1 MARPVLRTWLCDFLG
16 IEYPIMLAGMGT
28 LTGKICTPPS
38 LVAAVSEAG
47 GIGVLGTTSMTP
59 EVLTDNIRE
68 IRKLTSR
75 PFGVDMLLPE
85 RVAPDALSIRSQAR
99 EQIRQKYPQHWD
111 FVQSL
116 RKELNLPEAA
126 VGDEKAVNV
135 ASTQMALL
143 EVCFREK
150 IDLFAAALGAPDW
163 LAPRAHAQGM
173 KVLALAGNVR
183 HAVRHKKAGVDFVVA
198 TGTEAGGHTG
208 RIATM
213 PLVPQVVDA
222 ISPLPVVAGGG
233 IGDGRQLAAA
243 LALGAVGVWV
253 GTAFLVSEESEIG
266 DRAKDLLIAAESG
279 DVDTHTL
286 YTGKPMRGLKNRVTE
301 AWKDS
306 GLQALPLPFQKVMMD
321 DFQLSAHLSEQIELE
336 ANPGGQIVGMLKQ
349 RKPAATIVREMVELA
364 NDTFARLDG
373 FRGGAKRS

>member
-1 MARPVLRTWLCDFLG
+1 
-16 IEYPIMLAGMGT
+16 MLAGMGT
-28 LTGKICTPPS
+28 LTGKICTPPE

-59 EVLTDNIRE
+59 DVLTENIRE
-68 IRKLTSR
+68 IRRLTSR

-85 RVAPDALSIRSQAR
+85 RVAKDAMSVRSQAR
-99 EQIRQKYPQHWD
+99 AQIRERYPKHWA
-111 FVQSL
+111 FMQSM
-116 RKELNLPEAA
+116 RKELNLPDAV
-126 VGDEKAVNV
+126 VGDEKAINV
-135 ASTQMALL
+135 ASTQMALA

-163 LAPRAHAQGM
+163 LAPRARAQGM

-183 HAVRHKKAGVDFVVA
+183 HAVRHRKAGVDFVVA

-208 RIATM
+208 KVATM

-222 ISPLPVVAGGG
+222 VSPLPVVAGGG
-233 IGDGRQLAAA
+233 IGDGRQMAAA

-253 GTAFLVSEESEIG
+253 GTAFLVSEESQIG

-286 YTGKPMRGLKNRVTE
+286 YTGKSMRGLKNRVTD
-301 AWKDS
+301 AWLAS
-306 GLQALPLPFQKVMMD
+306 GLEAMPLPFQKVMMD
-321 DFQLSAHLSEQIELE
+321 DFQLSAHLAGQIEFE
-336 ANPGGQIVGMLKQ
+336 ANPGGQITGMLKQ
-349 RKPAATIVREMVELA
+349 RKPAAAIVRDMVELA
-364 NDTFARLDG
+364 NETIGRLDG
-373 FRGGAKRS
+373 LRGIAKHS

>member
-28 LTGKICTPPS
+28 LTGKICTPPE

-59 EVLTDNIRE
+59 DVLTDNIRE
-68 IRKLTSR
+68 IRKLTKR

-85 RVAPDALSIRSQAR
+85 RVAKDAMSIRSQAR
-99 EQIRQKYPQHWD
+99 AQIRERYPQHWA
-111 FVQSL
+111 FMQAV
-116 RKELNLPEAA
+116 RKQFNLPDAV
-126 VGDEKAVNV
+126 VGDEKAINV
-135 ASTQMALL
+135 ASTQMALA

-163 LAPRAHAQGM
+163 LAPRARAQGM

-183 HAVRHKKAGVDFVVA
+183 HAVRHRKAGVDFVVA

-208 RIATM
+208 KVATM

-222 ISPLPVVAGGG
+222 VSPLPVVAGGG

-253 GTAFLVSEESEIG
+253 GTAFLVSEESQIG

-286 YTGKPMRGLKNRVTE
+286 YTGKSMRGLKNGVTA
-301 AWKDS
+301 AWLES
-306 GLQALPLPFQKVMMD
+306 GLEAMPLPFQKIMMD
-321 DFQLSAHLSEQIELE
+321 DFQLAAHLAGQTELE
-336 ANPGGQIVGMLKQ
+336 ANPGGQITGMLKDK
-349 RKPAATIVREMVELA
+349 KPAATIVREMVEQA
-364 NDTFARLDG
+364 SDTIGRLQG
-373 FRGGAKRS
+373 VRGS

>member
-28 LTGKICTPPS
+28 LTGKICTPPE

-59 EVLTDNIRE
+59 DVLTENIRE
-68 IRKLTSR
+68 IRRLTSR

-85 RVAPDALSIRSQAR
+85 RVAKDAMSVRSQAR
-99 EQIRQKYPQHWD
+99 AQIRERYPKHWA
-111 FVQSL
+111 FMQSM
-116 RKELNLPEAA
+116 RKELNLPDAV
-126 VGDEKAVNV
+126 VGDEKAINV
-135 ASTQMALL
+135 ASTQMALA

-163 LAPRAHAQGM
+163 LAPRARAQGM

-183 HAVRHKKAGVDFVVA
+183 HAVRHRKAGVDFVVA

-208 RIATM
+208 KVATM

-222 ISPLPVVAGGG
+222 VSPLPVVAGGG
-233 IGDGRQLAAA
+233 IGDGRQMAAA

-253 GTAFLVSEESEIG
+253 GTAFLVSEESQIG

-286 YTGKPMRGLKNRVTE
+286 YTGKSMRGLKNRVTD
-301 AWKDS
+301 AWLAS
-306 GLQALPLPFQKVMMD
+306 GLEAMPLPFQKVMMD
-321 DFQLSAHLSEQIELE
+321 DFQLSAHLAGQIEFE
-336 ANPGGQIVGMLKQ
+336 ANPGGQITGMLKQ
-349 RKPAATIVREMVELA
+349 RKPAAAIVRDMVELA
-364 NDTFARLDG
+364 NETIGRLDG
-373 FRGGAKRS
+373 LRGIAKHS

>member
-28 LTGKICTPPS
+28 LTGKICTPPE

-68 IRKLTSR
+68 IRKLTKR

-85 RVAPDALSIRSQAR
+85 RVAKDAMSIRSQAR
-99 EQIRQKYPQHWD
+99 AQIRERYPQHWA
-111 FVQSL
+111 FMQAM
-116 RKELNLPEAA
+116 RKQFNLPEVE
-126 VGDEKAVNV
+126 VGDEKAINV
-135 ASTQMALL
+135 ASTQMALA

-183 HAVRHKKAGVDFVVA
+183 HAVRHRKAGVDFVVA

-208 RIATM
+208 KVATM

-222 ISPLPVVAGGG
+222 VSPLPVVAGGG

-253 GTAFLVSEESEIG
+253 GTAFLVSEESQIG

-279 DVDTHTL
+279 DVEPHTL
-286 YTGKPMRGLKNRVTE
+286 YTGKPMRGLKNQVTE
-301 AWKDS
+301 AWLAS
-306 GLQALPLPFQKVMMD
+306 GLEAMPLPFQKIMMD
-321 DFQLSAHLSEQIELE
+321 DFQLSAHLSGQIEFE
-336 ANPGGQIVGMLKQ
+336 ANPGGQITGMLKE
-349 RKPAATIVREMVELA
+349 RKPAAAIVRDMVELA
-364 NDTFARLDG
+364 AETIGRLQG
-373 FRGGAKRS
+373 VRGG